1 MKRSLLEC
9 SQWEKGTY
17 MLEGVVQGCHWVCAG
32 IAVLLMCLYNK
43 EPEIVFTSIS
53 LPILVILLFTF
64 SI

>member
-1 MKRSLLEC
+1 
-9 SQWEKGTY
+9 